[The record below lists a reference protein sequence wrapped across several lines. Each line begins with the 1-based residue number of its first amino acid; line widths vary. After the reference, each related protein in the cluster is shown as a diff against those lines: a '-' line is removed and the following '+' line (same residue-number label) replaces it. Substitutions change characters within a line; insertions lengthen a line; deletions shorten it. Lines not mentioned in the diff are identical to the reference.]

1 VFRLSTR
8 RQQGAAPSQPT
19 STLRLTGHHR
29 ALDGVRGVAILMVLV
44 YHFFPAD
51 LAAARGTL
59 LHAWSV
65 LADFGGAG
73 VDLFFV
79 LSGFLITGILL
90 DARDTP
96 GYFRNFYARRVLR
109 IFPLYY
115 GVLLAYFVLLPLL
128 RHFSPN
134 EQAVAHHQGWLW
146 AYASNVFA
154 GRFGDWQLSQGRLSF
169 DHFWSLCVEEH
180 FYLLWPVAVYL
191 LSRRALTWCCGAMI
205 AGALALRW
213 ALYARGD
220 QTLAFYVWTPCRMDG
235 LAMGALLA
243 LLARSKDEGAG
254 VRRWAL
260 PVLVASGAWTVLT
273 WNSPAHACVY
283 GGSLVTL
290 IAAAFLVLAVT
301 GAPTHLLTRCL
312 TSRPLTLF
320 GKYSYGIY
328 VLHLLLLR
336 GVIQRVLGL
345 RFLRGLIAHGDVTR
359 AVVMLVIGLAVSAAA
374 GWLSWHLFEKHFVK
388 LKRHFEY
395 RRPPRKPVRPVTD
408 GPAPTRLAPASGRSA
423 A

>member
-1 VFRLSTR
+1 MFRLSIRST
-8 RQQGAAPSQPT
+8 QAAAPSQPN
-19 STLRLTGHHR
+19 TLRLTGHHR

-59 LHAWSV
+59 LHAWS
-65 LADFGGAG
+65 LIAHFGGAG
-73 VDLFFV
+73 VDLFFA

-90 DARDTP
+90 DARQTP
-96 GYFRNFYARRVLR
+96 GYFHNFYARRVLR

-115 GVLLAYFVLLPLL
+115 GVLVAYFLILPLL
-128 RHFSPN
+128 HRFSPD

-191 LSRRALTWCCGAMI
+191 LSRRTLTWCCAAMV

-243 LLARSKDEGAG
+243 LLARSADGGAA

-260 PVLVASGAWTVLT
+260 PTLVVACAWMALT
-273 WNSPAHACVY
+273 WNSPARACVY
-283 GGSLVTL
+283 GSTQIAL
-290 IAAAFLVLAVT
+290 IAAAVLVLAVT
-301 GAPTHLLTRCL
+301 GGQTHPLTRCL
-312 TSRPLTLF
+312 TSRPLTFF

-336 GVIQRVLGL
+336 GPIQRVLSL
-345 RFLRGLIAHGDVTR
+345 HPLRGLIAHGDVTR
-359 AVVMLVIGLAVSAAA
+359 AVVMLTVGLVCSAAA

-395 RRPPRKPVRPVTD
+395 RQPPRAPARVVVEPA
-408 GPAPTRLAPASGRSA
+408 APTRRRPAA
-423 A
+423 

>member
-1 VFRLSTR
+1 MSGVSIHQTKA
-8 RQQGAAPSQPT
+8 AAPPFKP

-65 LADFGGAG
+65 VAHFGGAG

-90 DARDTP
+90 DARETP

-115 GVLLAYFVLLPLL
+115 GVLVAYFLILPLL
-128 RHFSPN
+128 HRFSPD
-134 EQAVAHHQGWLW
+134 EQAVARHQGWLW

-191 LSRRALTWCCGAMI
+191 LSRRALTWCCAAMI

-213 ALYARGD
+213 ALYARSD
-220 QTLAFYVWTPCRMDG
+220 PTLAFYVWTPCRMDG
-235 LAMGALLA
+235 LATGALLA
-243 LLARSKDEGAG
+243 LLARSPDGGAA

-260 PVLVASGAWTVLT
+260 PTLVVACTSMALT
-273 WNSPAHACVY
+273 WNSPARACVY
-283 GGSLVTL
+283 GSSQITL
-290 IAAAFLVLAVT
+290 IAAAVLVLAVT
-301 GAPTHLLTRCL
+301 GRQGQPLTRCL
-312 TSRPLTLF
+312 TSRSLTFF

-336 GVIQRVLGL
+336 GPVQRLLSLHPL
-345 RFLRGLIAHGDVTR
+345 RSLIAHGDVSR
-359 AVVMLVIGLAVSAAA
+359 AVVMLAIGLLCSAAA

-395 RRPPRKPVRPVTD
+395 RLPPRKPAMRDVD
-408 GPAPTRLAPASGRSA
+408 EPAPTRLTAASGRSA